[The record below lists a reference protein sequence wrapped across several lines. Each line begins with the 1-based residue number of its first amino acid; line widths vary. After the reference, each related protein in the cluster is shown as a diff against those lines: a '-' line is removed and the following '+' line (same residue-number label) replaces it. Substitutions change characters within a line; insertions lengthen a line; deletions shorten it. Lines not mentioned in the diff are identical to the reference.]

1 MKIED
6 LYHIYLNHPNI
17 QTDTRKLQKGD
28 FYCALKG
35 ERFNGNEFVQQAL
48 NAGASMALV
57 DEEKYR
63 LNDQCI
69 LVDDVLK
76 TLQDLALHHR
86 RQFKI
91 PFIAITGSNG
101 KTTTKEL
108 IHAVLSRRYQTY
120 ATEGNLN
127 NHIGVP
133 LTILKIRSDAEMAII
148 EMGANHQ
155 QEIAF
160 YCDIAEPDFALINNC
175 GKAHLEGFGGV
186 EGVRKGK
193 GELYDFIRN
202 NQGCIFRNVDLTYL
216 ETMSTGI
223 QKQITYGSQAAD
235 YTGTAEIQNDKLWV
249 HITSPGMERS
259 IPTHLVGDY
268 NFGNVMAAFAV
279 GRYFEVPIQEI
290 QKAITS
296 YTPNNSRSQQIHK
309 DTNTIILDAY
319 NANPSSMKAALDNF
333 VRMDY
338 PNKVVMLGA
347 MMELGEE
354 SIHEHQQII
363 EQLAQNNW
371 NEVVLVGGDFKSCTH
386 PYHYFETAEQASKW
400 FNGKGFEQTCILI
413 KGSRAMAMEKVLG

>member
-1 MKIED
+1 MKIEA

-35 ERFNGNEFVQQAL
+35 ERFNGNEFVQQAF

-57 DEEKYR
+57 DEEKYCV
-63 LNDQCI
+63 NEQCI

-76 TLQDLALHHR
+76 TLQDMALHHR

-108 IHAVLSRRYQTY
+108 VHAVLSRKYKTY

-133 LTILKIRSDAEMAII
+133 LTLLKIRTDAEMAII

-160 YCDIAEPDFALINNC
+160 YCGIAEPDYAIINNC
-175 GKAHLEGFGGV
+175 GKAHLEGFGGE

-193 GELYDFIRN
+193 GELYDFIRAQ
-202 NQGCIFRNVDLTYL
+202 QGCIFRNVDLDYL
-216 ETMSTGI
+216 QTMSQGI
-223 QKQITYGSQAAD
+223 ERQITYGTQLAD
-235 YTGTAEIQNDKLWV
+235 YTGIAEIQNDKLWV
-249 HITSPGMERS
+249 HVTSPGIECS
-259 IPTHLVGDY
+259 IHTHLVGDY
-268 NFGNVMAAFAV
+268 NFANVMAAVAI
-279 GRYFEVPIQEI
+279 GRYFEVPMRDIRE
-290 QKAITS
+290 AIS
-296 YTPNNSRSQQIHK
+296 AYVPNNSRSQQMQK
-309 DTNTIILDAY
+309 GTNTIILDAY

-347 MMELGEE
+347 MMELGESSME
-354 SIHEHQQII
+354 EHQQII
-363 EQLAQNNW
+363 EQLKQNNW
-371 NEVVLVGGDFKSCTH
+371 NEVVLVGGDFKSFTH

-400 FNGKGFEQTCILI
+400 FDGKAFEHTCILI
-413 KGSRAMAMEKVLG
+413 KGSRAMAMEKILG